1 MDTVAKE
8 TAEVGAVG
16 QDGKAGAPEEGEA
29 HLATGKKEEDREVM
43 TQGLSSCQ

>member
-8 TAEVGAVG
+8 TAGGGAGG
-16 QDGKAGAPEEGEA
+16 QDGKEGAPEEGEA

-43 TQGLSSCQ
+43 TQGASGCQ